1 MLRVIFRRVKAGK
14 EARLRDWLA
23 DLQVRAEE
31 VRETF
36 LDETV
41 RGEQAF
47 LLETTEGLVLVYAM
61 EAENFSIGQAAF
73 AQSKHAI
80 DEQHKQVMKECL
92 GDRLEVEHLYDVALK
107 DPDQDDS

>member
-14 EARLRDWLA
+14 EARLREWLA
-23 DLQVRAEE
+23 ELQVRADE

-47 LLETTEGLVLVYAM
+47 LLQTTEGLVLVYAM
-61 EAENFSIGQAAF
+61 EAGNYALGREAF
-73 AQSKHAI
+73 ARSKHAI

-92 GDRLEVEHLYDVALK
+92 GDRLEVEPIFDVALN
-107 DPDQDDS
+107 DQDQGDS